1 MARNKT
7 IDADDFA
14 ITLQEIIDDVGECA
28 QDGLYEGIT
37 IGLKAGTKL
46 WRNHA
51 KDKIGTHT
59 YRRSGETITSGM
71 YARSI
76 TSHMLSKDKTRP
88 EGEVGSRKLAGL
100 SHLLENG
107 HRRVGGGTVKPVIF
121 IKRDVMPAT
130 YSITIAAVEEAI
142 YHNIG

>member
-14 ITLQEIIDDVGECA
+14 ITLEEIIDEVGDCV
-28 QDGLYEGIT
+28 QDGLYDGIV

-46 WRNHA
+46 WRSHA

-76 TSHMLSKDKTRP
+76 TNHMLSKDKARP

-100 SHLLENG
+100 SHLLEHG
-107 HRRVGGGTVKPVIF
+107 HRRVGGGMVKPVIF
-121 IKRDVMPAT
+121 IKRDVMPET
-130 YSITIAAVEEAI
+130 YLITIAAIKEAI
-142 YHNIG
+142 YYSFR